1 MAVTVAVI
9 TEAGAAVQVA
19 GVAEVVVL
27 AGTAAAA
34 IAVVMKFMSKR
45 NSKGTVP
52 CSVDAFAKTRV
63 GIQGTDLRSQF
74 QGIQE
79 KACISTFL
87 EGPVVICLPVKNPT
101 GHTAGIVQV
110 MDVVLIWV
118 GKKRREKNVL
128 GSGDAG
134 IPMASFSNVALEAF
148 LLVVGMLTAAKTSW

>member
-79 KACISTFL
+79 KAERACISTFL

-110 MDVVLIWV
+110 MDVVLI
-118 GKKRREKNVL
+118 
-128 GSGDAG
+128 
-134 IPMASFSNVALEAF
+134 
-148 LLVVGMLTAAKTSW
+148 